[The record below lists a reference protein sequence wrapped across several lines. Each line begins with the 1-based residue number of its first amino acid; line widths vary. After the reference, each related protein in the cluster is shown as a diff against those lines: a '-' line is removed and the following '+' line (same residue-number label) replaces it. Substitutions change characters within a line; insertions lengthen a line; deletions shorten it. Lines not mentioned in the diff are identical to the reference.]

1 MLSLRT
7 HTGRSKSN
15 LLPQH
20 ALSLQPNTNDVV
32 IAIKELAS
40 TNFAIRGGGHT
51 PWAGSANIN
60 GGVTIDMTSIKD
72 VTVNNNKTI
81 ASVGAGAV

>member
-20 ALSLQPNTNDVV
+20 RLSLQPNTNDVV

-60 GGVTIDMTSIKD
+60 GGVTIDMNSIKD

>member
-1 MLSLRT
+1 MPPIMYPRRALLYI
-7 HTGRSKSN
+7 
-15 LLPQH
+15 LLPLIL
-20 ALSLQPNTNDVV
+20 AIIV
-32 IAIKELAS
+32 AIKELAS